1 VDLDHVALA
10 TGDATPALRALVGE
24 LGGTLLSGGQSRGFR
39 PVQVRVGDAHRGM
52 TVELL
57 EVWDAAS
64 NDFLARFLTRHGDGP
79 HHLTV
84 KVDDFDDALEQVTA
98 TGRTPVGVNRT
109 DPNWME
115 AFIVPAEA
123 FGTVVQL
130 AAQAVTYDFPS
141 RFAAAVNG
149 GPIGE
154 PAWWPALPA
163 RAATVA
169 VLDRVVLRTPDL
181 DGAAAF
187 FGGLL
192 EGEKEHATGD
202 QVDLVWPGGGRVRLE
217 AHDRPSGIDRLELAG
232 PAPARVLA
240 GTRVVGA

>member
-10 TGDATPALRALVGE
+10 AGDAGPTLRALVGE

-39 PVQVRVGDAHRGM
+39 PVQVRVGDADRGM

-64 NDFLARFLTRHGDGP
+64 NDFLARFLARHGDGP
-79 HHLTV
+79 HHLTF
-84 KVDDFDDALEQVTA
+84 KVDDFDLALEQVAA
-98 TGRTPVGVNRT
+98 TGRTPVGVNRA

-115 AFIVPAEA
+115 AFVVPAEA

-130 AAQAVTYDFPS
+130 AAAAGTVDFAT
-141 RFAAAVNG
+141 RLAAAADG
-149 GPIGE
+149 APIGE

-163 RAATVA
+163 RADTVA
-169 VLDRVVLRTPDL
+169 VLDRVVLRTADL
-181 DGAAAF
+181 DGATAF

-192 EGEKEHATGD
+192 DGHEERATRD
-202 QVDLVWPGGGRVRLE
+202 HVDLVWPGGGRLRLE
-217 AHDRPSGIDRLELAG
+217 AHEGRDGIDRLELAG

-240 GTRVVGA
+240 GTRFVGV

>member
-39 PVQVRVGDAHRGM
+39 PVQVRVGDAHQGM

-57 EVWDAAS
+57 EVWDAVS

-84 KVDDFDDALEQVTA
+84 KVDNFDAALEQVAA
-98 TGRTPVGVNRT
+98 TGRTPVGVNRD

-130 AAQAVTYDFPS
+130 AAQGFTYDFPTW
-141 RFAAAVNG
+141 FAAAAG
-149 GPIGE
+149 GDPIGE

-163 RAATVA
+163 RAETVA

-181 DGAAAF
+181 GGAAAF

-192 EGEKEHATGD
+192 EGHEERSTRDH
-202 QVDLVWPGGGRVRLE
+202 VDLSWPGGGHLRLE
-217 AHDRPSGIDRLELAG
+217 AGDGPSGIDRLELAG
-232 PAPARVLA
+232 PAPERVLA
-240 GTRVVGA
+240 GTRFVGV

>member
-10 TGDATPALRALVGE
+10 AADATPTLQALVGE
-24 LGGTLLSGGQSRGFR
+24 LGGTVLSGGQARGFR

-64 NDFLARFLTRHGDGP
+64 NDFLARFLARHGDGP

-84 KVDDFDDALEQVTA
+84 KVDDFDAALEQVAA
-98 TGRTPVGVNRT
+98 TGRTPVGVNRA

-115 AFIVPAEA
+115 AFIMPAEA

-130 AAQAVTYDFPS
+130 AAQAITYDFPT
-141 RFAAAVNG
+141 RFAAATRG
-149 GPIGE
+149 DPIGE
-154 PAWWPALPA
+154 PAWWPAVPA

-169 VLDRVVLRTPDL
+169 VLERVVLRTADL
-181 DGAAAF
+181 DGAVAF

-192 EGEKEHATGD
+192 EGHEEHAARD
-202 QVDLVWPGGGRVRLE
+202 HVELVWPGGGRLRLE
-217 AHDRPSGIDRLELAG
+217 ARDGPSSIDRLELAG

-240 GTRVVGA
+240 GTCFVGA